1 VSFSYLIYNISEFV
15 ATKTWL
21 QVKCLLLGSLSNAAI
36 DCSFADEDL
45 VKLSVG
51 VRHCLKGSSNV
62 KEPAVTK
69 LSQREVEG
77 VTAEAL

>member
-1 VSFSYLIYNISEFV
+1 VSFRYLIYNISEFI

-21 QVKCLLLGSLSNAAI
+21 QVKCLLLGSLSNVVI

-51 VRHCLKGSSNV
+51 GKTLLKR
-62 KEPAVTK
+62 K
-69 LSQREVEG
+69 Q
-77 VTAEAL
+77 